1 MARTGSRARHQA
13 ENIMAGL
20 SLDLIGLQLFTG
32 VALGAVYVLLAIG
45 LSLIFGMLTVV
56 NFAHGA
62 FYMLGAYV
70 GLWMLMHG
78 ANFWLCL
85 VGVPLA
91 IGAVGLAVERVL
103 IRPLYGRGID
113 YPLLLTFGLSYIMVE
128 LVRIAFGNTGYPV
141 DTPEALQGAVDIG
154 VGYFPLYRL
163 FVIGVTAVILAG
175 LWVFLEKTS
184 YGLIIRAGARDPQI
198 VRILGVDV
206 SKVWL
211 VVFGLGTAIAGVAGL
226 FAAPLQGVIPEM
238 GGPILAEAFVVTVVG
253 GMGSLMGAVLAGLLV
268 GVVVSLT
275 SLFAPEMAKVSIFLL
290 MAVVLL
296 VRPQGFFGRAG
307 LMS

>member
-1 MARTGSRARHQA
+1 
-13 ENIMAGL
+13 MAGL
-20 SLDLIGLQLFTG
+20 TLDLIGMQLFAG

-70 GLWMLMHG
+70 GLWLMAHG
-78 ANFWLCL
+78 GNFWLCL
-85 VGVPLA
+85 VLVPLVVGG
-91 IGAVGLAVERVL
+91 IGLAVERVL

-113 YPLLLTFGLSYIMVE
+113 YPLLLTFGLSYIIVE
-128 LVRIAFGNTGYPV
+128 LVRSTVGKAGFPF
-141 DTPEALQGAVDIG
+141 DTPAVLHGAVDIG

-163 FVIGVTAVILAG
+163 FVIGATAVILFG
-175 LWVFLEKTS
+175 LWLFLERTS
-184 YGLIIRAGARDPQI
+184 FGLIIRAGARDPLI
-198 VRILGVDV
+198 VRVLGVNV

-211 VVFGLGTAIAGVAGL
+211 IVFGMGTAIAAFAGL
-226 FAAPLQGVIPEM
+226 LAAPLQGVIPEM
-238 GGPILAEAFVVTVVG
+238 GGTILAEAFVVTVVG
-253 GMGSLMGAVLAGLLV
+253 GMGSLLGAVLAGILV
-268 GVVVSLT
+268 GVVVSMT
-275 SLFAPEMAKVSIFLL
+275 SLFAPEMAKVAIFAL
-290 MAVVLL
+290 MALVLL